1 MNGGRSSWRSCRDSW
16 VVRKVWLPVWAVLS
30 CLLLAPSLMALAIS
44 PDRMNSLAVSVAVPH
59 RECPLCG
66 MTRGYAE
73 MPGDGTEELRS
84 CLWQDCSMEGLPR
97 FIWHG
102 AGGEGRE
109 AGKRKIV
116 LPRSMPQ
123 GGNRHPLSPVNDTAE
138 VLKRGLGSS
147 SASCLFP
154 VTGLASGGGTE

>member
-44 PDRMNSLAVSVAVPH
+44 PDRMNSLAASVAVPH

-73 MPGDGTEELRS
+73 MARGDIRAAWGWNRG
-84 CLWQDCSMEGLPR
+84 D
-97 FIWHG
+97 
-102 AGGEGRE
+102 
-109 AGKRKIV
+109 RKSV
-116 LPRSMPQ
+116 
-123 GGNRHPLSPVNDTAE
+123 V
-138 VLKRGLGSS
+138 
-147 SASCLFP
+147 
-154 VTGLASGGGTE
+154 

>member
-1 MNGGRSSWRSCRDSW
+1 
-16 VVRKVWLPVWAVLS
+16 
-30 CLLLAPSLMALAIS
+30 
-44 PDRMNSLAVSVAVPH
+44 
-59 RECPLCG
+59 
-66 MTRGYAE
+66 
-73 MPGDGTEELRS
+73 
-84 CLWQDCSMEGLPR
+84 MEGLPR

-123 GGNRHPLSPVNDTAE
+123 GGNRHPLSLVNDTAE

-154 VTGLASGGGTE
+154 VTGLASGGGTEYEVPRLRLSVLPEGAALFLKRRGECGAGVSCLRIIFCQEGE

>member
-1 MNGGRSSWRSCRDSW
+1 M
-16 VVRKVWLPVWAVLS
+16 RKWPAGIY
-30 CLLLAPSLMALAIS
+30 AP
-44 PDRMNSLAVSVAVPH
+44 H
-59 RECPLCG
+59 
-66 MTRGYAE
+66 
-73 MPGDGTEELRS
+73 GDGTEELRS

-116 LPRSMPQ
+116 LPRSKPA
-123 GGNRHPLSPVNDTAE
+123 GEEPAPLSPINDTAE
-138 VLKRGLGSS
+138 VLKQGLGSS

-154 VTGLASGGGTE
+154 VTGLALVGGRNDVEFLLNEFHAIPRSAEDEVPLPRLSVLPEGAALFLKRRGVCGAGVSCLRIIFCQEGE

>member
-1 MNGGRSSWRSCRDSW
+1 M
-16 VVRKVWLPVWAVLS
+16 RKWPVGIY
-30 CLLLAPSLMALAIS
+30 AL
-44 PDRMNSLAVSVAVPH
+44 
-59 RECPLCG
+59 
-66 MTRGYAE
+66 
-73 MPGDGTEELRS
+73 PGDGTEELRS
-84 CLWQDCSMEGLPR
+84 YLWQDCSMEGLPR

>member
-73 MPGDGTEELRS
+73 MARGDIRAAWGWNRGAPVLF
-84 CLWQDCSMEGLPR
+84 MAGLLNG
-97 FIWHG
+97 G
-102 AGGEGRE
+102 AAAVYLAWCWR
-109 AGKRKIV
+109 R
-116 LPRSMPQ
+116 MPQ

>member
-44 PDRMNSLAVSVAVPH
+44 PDRMNSLAASVAVPH

-73 MPGDGTEELRS
+73 MARGDIRAAWGWNRGAPVLF
-84 CLWQDCSMEGLPR
+84 MAGLLNGGAAAVY
-97 FIWHG
+97 WYG

-109 AGKRKIV
+109 AGKRKTV
-116 LPRSMPQ
+116 LSRSMPQ
-123 GGNRHPLSPVNDTAE
+123 GEEPAPLVPG
-138 VLKRGLGSS
+138 K
-147 SASCLFP
+147 
-154 VTGLASGGGTE
+154 

>member
-44 PDRMNSLAVSVAVPH
+44 PDRMNSLAASVAVPH

-73 MPGDGTEELRS
+73 MARGDIRAAWGWNRGAPVLF
-84 CLWQDCSMEGLPR
+84 MAGLLNGGAAA

-116 LPRSMPQ
+116 LPRSKPA
-123 GGNRHPLSPVNDTAE
+123 GEEPAPPVPD
-138 VLKRGLGSS
+138 K
-147 SASCLFP
+147 
-154 VTGLASGGGTE
+154 

>member
-73 MPGDGTEELRS
+73 MARGDIRAAWGWNRGAPVLF
-84 CLWQDCSMEGLPR
+84 MAGLLNG
-97 FIWHG
+97 G
-102 AGGEGRE
+102 AAAVYLAWCWRRRAGSRE
-109 AGKRKIV
+109 KENIPHHEHSFHERQYRPFPEK
-116 LPRSMPQ
+116 
-123 GGNRHPLSPVNDTAE
+123 
-138 VLKRGLGSS
+138 
-147 SASCLFP
+147 LFP
-154 VTGLASGGGTE
+154 FLTKNNPKA

>member
-73 MPGDGTEELRS
+73 MARGDIRAAWG
-84 CLWQDCSMEGLPR
+84 ME
-97 FIWHG
+97 
-102 AGGEGRE
+102 
-109 AGKRKIV
+109 
-116 LPRSMPQ
+116 PRSS
-123 GGNRHPLSPVNDTAE
+123 GLVYGRTAQWRGC
-138 VLKRGLGSS
+138 RGLFGM
-147 SASCLFP
+147 
-154 VTGLASGGGTE
+154 VLAEKGGKPGKGK